1 MNPKVKGF
9 TMGSIAAASYGLNP
23 LFALPLYAAGY
34 SVDNVLFYRYA
45 FAIVML
51 GVMMKVRGLTMKV
64 NRRDLPLLALFG
76 LLFSASSLFLFLS
89 YQYMDAGIASTILF
103 LILSWWLSS

>member
-76 LLFSASSLFLFLS
+76 LLFSASSLFVNPSFIYLTCGTKS
-89 YQYMDAGIASTILF
+89 PGM
-103 LILSWWLSS
+103 